1 MRNTALI
8 LGVIS
13 GLWGMLV
20 GFIAYGYTVAV
31 DTIDARAPEL
41 DILNQVDD
49 VEKIRIFSLIAPVL
63 ALVGGGL
70 VHAQPKWS
78 GPLLLLSSAGMLYAF
93 DWRFWTMFPI
103 TLCAIA
109 GILAV
114 IAAYT
119 NAD

>member
-20 GFIAYGYTVAV
+20 GFFAYGYTVLV
-31 DTIDARAPEL
+31 DTIEAKAPEIDVL
-41 DILNQVDD
+41 SQVDD
-49 VEKIRIFSLIAPVL
+49 VSTIRAVSLLAPVL

-70 VHAQPKWS
+70 VHARPRWS
-78 GPLLLLSSAGMLYAF
+78 GPLLLLSAAGMLWGF
-93 DWRFWTMFPI
+93 EWRFWTMFPI

-109 GILAV
+109 GVLALL
-114 IAAYT
+114 AAYT
-119 NAD
+119 KGD

>member
-20 GFIAYGYTVAV
+20 GFIAYGYTVFV
-31 DTIDARAPEL
+31 DWFGEVPDVVT
-41 DILNQVDD
+41 QVDD
-49 VEKIRIFSLIAPVL
+49 VGVIRAFSLIAPVL

-78 GPLLLLSSAGMLYAF
+78 GPLLILSAVGMFYAF
-93 DWRFWTMFPI
+93 EWRFWTMFPI

-109 GILAV
+109 GLLALA
-114 IAAYT
+114 AAYT
-119 NAD
+119 KSD